1 MGRSTAFWSTNRY
14 GEPRAEPRPAAPYR
28 DLPPAL
34 AQRFRR
40 VREALLELE
49 GVNEQVKFM
58 GPSWRWTWE
67 YSVASRK
74 VCWLH
79 VMEGGISATFTV
91 SEPEARRALALAKL
105 SAAVES
111 AIRCGQQT
119 GPVRWCFLDLT
130 DVKVGDA
137 LVGFARRK
145 VGWLA
150 AEAPAA
156 VRRSLAG

>member
-1 MGRSTAFWSTNRY
+1 
-14 GEPRAEPRPAAPYR
+14 
-28 DLPPAL
+28 
-34 AQRFRR
+34 
-40 VREALLELE
+40 LLELE

-74 VCWLH
+74 ICWLH